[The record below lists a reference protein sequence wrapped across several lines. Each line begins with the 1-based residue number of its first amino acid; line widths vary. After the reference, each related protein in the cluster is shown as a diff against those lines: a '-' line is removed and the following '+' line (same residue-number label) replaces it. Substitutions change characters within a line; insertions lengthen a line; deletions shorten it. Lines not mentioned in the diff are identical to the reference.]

1 MYYKINNG
9 SITLSGNTILENIN
23 FSVTDNEKIGIV
35 GRNGTGKTTLLK
47 AIIGEIELEDG
58 YDKLS
63 IEKTNDFKIG
73 YVKQNVVINKSQTML
88 NYILESYSE
97 ITGIE
102 KEIKILETKMT
113 KDYSDK
119 LLNRYNSLALDYK
132 LKGGYTYKKEY
143 ETALKQFGFTSSDKE
158 KKLSEFSGG
167 QLTKLAFLKLLLSKP
182 DLLILDEPTNHLD
195 ITTIEWLEAYLKNHS
210 KSLIVVS
217 HDQMFLDN
225 VCNVI
230 YDIEYGSLKRY
241 SGNYSYFIQKKEE
254 DYQKQLKDYEKQQK
268 EIKRLQAIADR
279 FRYKP
284 TKASMAMSK
293 LKQIERMAIIDKPQK
308 KNLKTFKLSFNPELE
323 SYKEVLKVKEL
334 SIGYD
339 KELSKVTFN
348 VERGDKLGIIGANG
362 IGKSTLLKTL
372 IGEVPSLSG
381 KFAFGNQINLA
392 YFSQQL
398 ENLNPD
404 NTIYEEIDVEFPTL
418 TPNEIRTLLGAFE
431 FTGDDVFKSISKL
444 SGGEKVRISLC
455 KILYHKPNVLVLDE
469 PTNHLDIVSKD
480 TIKKMLSEYKGTII
494 MVSHD
499 RYLIKSIC
507 NKLLVFNHNR
517 VDFYKF
523 GYDEYLLKR
532 TEKEITEKEIPDKTK
547 EKKEKI
553 VNYNLNKDIQKIERK
568 IEKYSQEIEELKKD
582 LYKKEIYMDNSKSQ
596 EIQKKIDYFE
606 KEIESNTNLW
616 EKLVEKMP

>member
-9 SITLSGNTILENIN
+9 SITLSGNTILENID

-47 AIIGEIELEDG
+47 AIRGEIELEDG

-63 IEKTNDFKIG
+63 IEKTNDFRIG
-73 YVKQNVVINKSQTML
+73 YVKQNAPINKEQTML
-88 NYILESYSE
+88 DYILESYNKL
-97 ITGIE
+97 TNIE
-102 KEIKILETKMT
+102 NEIKKIEIKMT
-113 KDYSDK
+113 EDYTDK
-119 LLNRYNSLALDYK
+119 LLNRYNTLTMDYK
-132 LKGGYTYKKEY
+132 LSGGYTYKKEY
-143 ETALKQFGFTSSDKE
+143 ETALKQFGFTSKDKE
-158 KKLSEFSGG
+158 KRLSEFSGG

-195 ITTIEWLEAYLKNHS
+195 ITTIEWLEEYLKNYS

-241 SGNYSYFIQKKEE
+241 SGNYSYFIKKKEE

-293 LKQIERMAIIDKPQK
+293 LKQIEKMAIIDKPQK
-308 KNLKTFKLSFNPELE
+308 ENLKTFKISFNPEQE
-323 SYKEVLKVKEL
+323 SYKEVLKVKDL

-348 VERGDKLGIIGANG
+348 IERGDKLGIIGANG

-381 KFAFGNQINLA
+381 KFTFGNHINLA

-398 ENLNPD
+398 ENLNT
-404 NTIYEEIDVEFPTL
+404 NSTIYDEIDNEFPTL

-431 FTGDDVFKSISKL
+431 FTGEDVFKKIGEL
-444 SGGEKVRISLC
+444 SGGEKVRVSLC
-455 KILYHKPNVLVLDE
+455 KILYNKPNLLILDE
-469 PTNHLDIVSKD
+469 PTNHLDIISKN
-480 TIKKMLSEYKGTII
+480 TIKKMLNEYKGSII

-499 RYLIKSIC
+499 RYLVKSIC
-507 NKLLVFNHNR
+507 NKLLVFNHGK

-523 GYDEYLLKR
+523 GYEEYLLKK
-532 TEKEITEKEIPDKTK
+532 TEKEIVEKKVIENPK
-547 EKKEKI
+547 EKKEKV
-553 VNYNLNKDIQKIERK
+553 VNYNLSKDIQRIERK
-568 IEKYSQEIEELKKD
+568 IEKDSQKVKNLQEE
-582 LYKKEIYMDNSKSQ
+582 LYKKEVYMDISKSQ
-596 EIQKKIDYFE
+596 EIQKELDFLT
-606 KEIESNTNLW
+606 KEIEKNTSLW
-616 EKLVEKMP
+616 EELVSKM